1 MLPTIVT
8 PCEHLSL
15 TDAAHM
21 LAAYSIIGAWNKC
34 CSSGVVAVSVHS
46 LGVACQVRG
55 GVAYQG
61 LSYM

>member
-1 MLPTIVT
+1 MLPTIAT
-8 PCEHLSL
+8 PSEHLSL

-55 GVAYQG
+55 VLLIRG
-61 LSYM
+61 